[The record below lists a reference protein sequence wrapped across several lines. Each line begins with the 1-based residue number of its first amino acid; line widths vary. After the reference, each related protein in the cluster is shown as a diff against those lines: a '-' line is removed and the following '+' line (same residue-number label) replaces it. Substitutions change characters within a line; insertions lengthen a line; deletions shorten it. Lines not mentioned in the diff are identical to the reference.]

1 MRGDEKPAMIVSS
14 TIGLHLFH
22 PPKDSILLD
31 LDREQP
37 TLSPAWLSGFVSL
50 GLALNSKTL
59 SA

>member
-37 TLSPAWLSGFVSL
+37 TLSPAWLSGFVL
-50 GLALNSKTL
+50 LRLALNSKTL